1 MLYEAYRRHVDA
13 VINDQYASV
22 TGATRLIENIAHH
35 QGCGEFLPKIS
46 RMAVHHPSELL
57 AGIITVTGIRRTT
70 AHIPQVAVAGSFQ
83 GFGVGSAMMEA
94 AFRDLLRAG
103 YEEVTLTVT
112 DANVGA
118 LRLYERVG
126 FETFK
131 TFGAFIHNR
140 EDGF

>member
-1 MLYEAYRRHVDA
+1 
-13 VINDQYASV
+13 
-22 TGATRLIENIAHH
+22 
-35 QGCGEFLPKIS
+35 
-46 RMAVHHPSELL
+46 MAVHHPSELL

-83 GFGVGSAMMEA
+83 GIGVGSALMDA
-94 AFRDLLRAG
+94 AFRDLLRSG

-112 DANVGA
+112 DANAGA

-131 TFGAFIHNR
+131 TFGAFIYNQDDVH
-140 EDGF
+140 